1 MKRKVFG
8 GILTLAVLC
17 ALSPCAQAFDT
28 AYAGRTETLGRGDVY
43 SLALDEN
50 GTVWGW
56 GYNLFGELGRNSL
69 PGHWVVEPVKLMED
83 TVTVSAGV
91 YHAGAIDAEGNL
103 WMWGSN
109 EYGEI
114 GNSRDSASACNA
126 NGRLVQME
134 PVKVLDHVAAVSCG
148 FDNTAA
154 IRTDGSLWVW
164 GVSEFSGNG
173 NVGNDWYETPNS
185 EGGYAIQTVPM
196 KIMEDVAA
204 VSVGGWASAALKTDG
219 TLWAWGCN
227 DDGSVGSGGAYDY
240 TITNPDG
247 SSMRMQSVPVQIMK
261 DVATFSMGMTH
272 GAAIQNDGSLW
283 TWGSNYCGELG
294 TGTLEPSDVPV
305 KVMENV
311 TAVSAGHGY
320 TVAVREDGTLWTWG
334 VNTSGELGNGT
345 NEASLVPVKIMED
358 VAAAQAGSFEMEN
371 QTMAIK
377 TDGSLWTW
385 GYGAGEA
392 VFNEAIRKYHVA
404 DSSVPMQIHG
414 IQVKDPSPMI
424 SFAHR
429 SEHMVTVL
437 GRDPVYLTQYA
448 ILDTNGYEENYA
460 SLRDVASLLRGT
472 AAQFR
477 IEECGEEVRLTTGA
491 SHASDESWE
500 DIDFSASRACRPLTA
515 TIYVDGQPVELDAI
529 LLTDDEGNGY
539 TYYKL
544 RDLGRALGFD
554 VSWNAADGITVDTNR
569 PYTDD

>member
-204 VSVGGWASAALKTDG
+204 
-219 TLWAWGCN
+219 
-227 DDGSVGSGGAYDY
+227 
-240 TITNPDG
+240 
-247 SSMRMQSVPVQIMK
+247 
-261 DVATFSMGMTH
+261 
-272 GAAIQNDGSLW
+272 
-283 TWGSNYCGELG
+283 
-294 TGTLEPSDVPV
+294 
-305 KVMENV
+305 
-311 TAVSAGHGY
+311 
-320 TVAVREDGTLWTWG
+320 
-334 VNTSGELGNGT
+334 
-345 NEASLVPVKIMED
+345 
-358 VAAAQAGSFEMEN
+358 AQAGSFEMEN

-500 DIDFSASRACRPLTA
+500 DIDFPASRAYHPLTA
-515 TIYVDGQPVELDAI
+515 TIYVDGRPVELDAI